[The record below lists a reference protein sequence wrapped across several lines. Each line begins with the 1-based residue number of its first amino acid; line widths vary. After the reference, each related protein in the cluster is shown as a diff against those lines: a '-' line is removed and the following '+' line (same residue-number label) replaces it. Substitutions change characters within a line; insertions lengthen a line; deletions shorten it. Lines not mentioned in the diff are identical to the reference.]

1 MTEFRGTTICAVK
14 RNGVTAIAGDGQV
27 TMGESVI
34 FKNTAIKVRRIYGG
48 KVILG
53 FAGSVTDAFS
63 LSERFEGMLNKFA
76 GNLMRSAVELA
87 DLWRS
92 DKIGRKLDAMMITAD
107 ENTLLIISGTGEVI
121 EPDGGVCA
129 IGSGGNYALAAA
141 RALYKETNYSAATIA
156 RKALKIASE
165 ICVFTND
172 NIRLETVGEETPE
185 TKAETTSEAA
195 SEKRPAKKRK
205 SAQKEEN

>member
-1 MTEFRGTTICAVK
+1 MEFRGTTICAVK
-14 RNGVTAIAGDGQV
+14 KNGVTAIAGDGQV

-34 FKNTAIKVRRIYGG
+34 FKNTAIKVRRIFGG

-53 FAGSVTDAFS
+53 FAGSVTDAFA
-63 LSERFEGMLNKFA
+63 LTERFEGMLNKFS

-87 DLWRS
+87 ELWRS

-107 ENTLLIISGTGEVI
+107 ENTLLILSGTGEVI
-121 EPDGGVCA
+121 EPDEGVCA

-141 RALYKETNYSAATIA
+141 RALYQETDYDAATIA
-156 RKALKIASE
+156 QKALKIASE

-172 NIRLETVGEETPE
+172 NIRVETVGKTE
-185 TKAETTSEAA
+185 
-195 SEKRPAKKRK
+195 
-205 SAQKEEN
+205 KEEK

>member
-34 FKNTAIKVRRIYGG
+34 FKNSAIKVRRIYGG

-63 LSERFEGMLNKFA
+63 LSEKFDGMLNKFS
-76 GNLMRSAVELA
+76 GNLLRSAVELA
-87 DLWRS
+87 ELWRS

-107 ENTLLIISGTGEVI
+107 ENTLLVLSGTGEVI

-129 IGSGGNYALAAA
+129 IGSGGNYALSAA
-141 RALYKETNYSAATIA
+141 RALYTETDYDAESIA
-156 RKALKIASE
+156 KKALKIASE

-172 NIRLETVGEETPE
+172 NIRVETVGTANKEEKKTR
-185 TKAETTSEAA
+185 KQ
-195 SEKRPAKKRK
+195 AKK
-205 SAQKEEN
+205 E